1 MKFTQ
6 ENLRGSRL
14 LWPLCAL
21 IGLSACTHTA
31 ISPQAEDPAAPET
44 WARAGETGHVVTNWL
59 RDFNDPRLVSL
70 VQETVAS
77 NHSLAQERARLAQ
90 QQESVVAARA
100 NKYPNLDISIDSTRR
115 GSEAADGTS
124 IVTSNYAGSAGA
136 SWNVDLWGKLSA
148 EQRATRL
155 SMEAQRARV
164 QQAER
169 QLAAGTARLWFAA
182 IQAKTLLAVA
192 ERRLEN
198 VVQSE
203 QIVSS
208 GYRAGLND
216 ALDLYLARNQVDREQ
231 ANLAQQR
238 QRVFEAVADLQL
250 TLARYP
256 DGRMEAE
263 SGLPVVNDP
272 VPTGLPSELLSRRAD
287 LQEAW
292 LRLLA
297 ADASLAA
304 AHKSRFPSLVL
315 VGSAGVASAD
325 IADLLQDGSDSWSL
339 VAGLTQPLF
348 QSGRLAA
355 LERQAAERVH
365 EVEQQ
370 YLELVYTAFAEVEDA
385 ISRDVSL
392 RERYESFLDAE
403 KNSSAALRLA
413 LDQYQRGLVTY
424 TTVLESQRQ
433 AFDAEATVVGL
444 RNELLQNRI
453 DLYLALGGEFSTN

>member
-1 MKFTQ
+1 MC
-6 ENLRGSRL
+6 LG
-14 LWPLCAL
+14 AL
-21 IGLSACTHTA
+21 FALSACSHSA
-31 ISPQAEDPAAPET
+31 ISPTAEDVAVPGE
-44 WARAGETGHVVTNWL
+44 WARGGEEGRAATNWL
-59 RDFNDPRLVSL
+59 QDFNDDQLVSL
-70 VQETVAS
+70 VEETVAS
-77 NHSLAQERARLAQ
+77 NYSLAQERARLAQ
-90 QQESVVAARA
+90 QQETVVAVRA
-100 NKYPNLDISIDSTRR
+100 NKYPQLDISLDGVRR
-115 GSEAADGTS
+115 GNTFDDGTS
-124 IVTSNYAGSAGA
+124 ALTSNYTASVSA
-136 SWNVDLWGKLSA
+136 SWNVDLWGRLN
-148 EQRATRL
+148 EQQRAARL
-155 SMEAQRARV
+155 TMEAQRTRV
-164 QQAER
+164 RQTER
-169 QLAAGTARLWFAA
+169 ELAAGTARLWFTV

-192 ERRLEN
+192 ERRLAN

-208 GYRAGLND
+208 AYNSGLNE

-231 ANLAQQR
+231 ANLSQER
-238 QRVFEAVADLQL
+238 QRVFEAVASLQL
-250 TLARYP
+250 ILARYP
-256 DGRMEAE
+256 DGEIAAE
-263 SGLPVVNDP
+263 SELPVITDP
-272 VPTGLPSELLSRRAD
+272 VPVGLPSELLSRRAD
-287 LQEAW
+287 IHEAW

-315 VGSAGVASAD
+315 VGSGGVASTE
-325 IADLLQDGSDSWSL
+325 IGDLLQSGSDSWSL
-339 VAGLTQPLF
+339 AAGLTQPLF

-355 LERQAAERVH
+355 LERQAVKRVH

-370 YLELVYTAFAEVEDA
+370 YLELVYRAFAEVEDA

-392 RERYESFLDAE
+392 RERYASFLDAE

-453 DLYLALGGEFSTN
+453 NLYLALGGEFSTNKDLVSQ